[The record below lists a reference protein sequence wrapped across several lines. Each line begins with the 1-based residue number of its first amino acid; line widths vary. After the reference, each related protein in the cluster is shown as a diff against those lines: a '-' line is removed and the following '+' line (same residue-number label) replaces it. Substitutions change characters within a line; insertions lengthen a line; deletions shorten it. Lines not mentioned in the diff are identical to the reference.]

1 MDMYQ
6 KIEDLEW
13 ERAKEMRADNHWSA
27 DSIDAAIQEEKG
39 RIMRSASDLYE
50 QKVQGKFPD
59 DYRKALHR
67 ERMVLHGLSQKGWD
81 GQTKIPKPLLVKYG
95 LAESFGK
102 ISDVLMDYIIR
113 CDMGDDTYPK
123 HMVGHHNRIIK
134 EQSRIG
140 LERLEHRLFPDKNKP
155 KLHPAS
161 LGTHKMPIRLQ
172 NQVSKENK
180 GIKIRL

>member
-1 MDMYQ
+1 MGTGQ
-6 KIEDLEW
+6 GNACGQSLVGGLH
-13 ERAKEMRADNHWSA
+13 RCGHPGG
-27 DSIDAAIQEEKG
+27 KG

-102 ISDVLMDYIIR
+102 
-113 CDMGDDTYPK
+113 
-123 HMVGHHNRIIK
+123 
-134 EQSRIG
+134 
-140 LERLEHRLFPDKNKP
+140 
-155 KLHPAS
+155 
-161 LGTHKMPIRLQ
+161 
-172 NQVSKENK
+172 
-180 GIKIRL
+180 